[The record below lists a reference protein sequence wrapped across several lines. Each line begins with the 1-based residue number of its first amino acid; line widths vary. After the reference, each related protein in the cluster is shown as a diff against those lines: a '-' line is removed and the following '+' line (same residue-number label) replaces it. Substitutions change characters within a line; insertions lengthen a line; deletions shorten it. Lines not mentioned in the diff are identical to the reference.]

1 MKYTINETLKNEY
14 KLTNDGDHWGNC
26 MQWLFA
32 ICDYLTFET
41 DECIPD
47 EWKFRPAM
55 GGANEDCYCYQ
66 SLRHFAFEQ
75 FITSKDVLEF
85 GRVLIRLRDILEHK
99 GLSY

>member
-1 MKYTINETLKNEY
+1 MNTILKNEY
-14 KLTNDGDHWGNC
+14 KLTNDGDAWGNC

-47 EWKFRPAM
+47 EWKFRASPM
-55 GGANEDCYCYQ
+55 GANEDCFCYQ

-75 FITSKDVLEF
+75 EITDADVLEF
-85 GRVLIRLRDILEHK
+85 GKVLIRLRDILERK

>member
-1 MKYTINETLKNEY
+1 MKYTINETLKHEFRA
-14 KLTNDGDHWGNC
+14 TNDGDAWGNC

-47 EWKFRPAM
+47 EWQFRPAM
-55 GGANEDCYCYQ
+55 GGANEDCFCYQ

-85 GRVLIRLRDILEHK
+85 GKVLIRLRDILEHK

>member
-14 KLTNDGDHWGNC
+14 KLTNDGDAWGNC

-47 EWKFRPAM
+47 EWQFKASPL
-55 GGANEDCYCYQ
+55 GADDESYVFQ
-66 SLRHFAFEQ
+66 SLKELSLPARE
-75 FITSKDVLEF
+75 ILEF
-85 GRVLIRLRDILEHK
+85 GKVLIRLRDILEHK

>member
-1 MKYTINETLKNEY
+1 MNTILKNEY
-14 KLTNDGDHWGNC
+14 KLTNDGDAWGNC

-47 EWKFRPAM
+47 EWKFRASPM
-55 GGANEDCYCYQ
+55 GANEDCFCYQ

-75 FITSKDVLEF
+75 EITDSDVLEF
-85 GRVLIRLRDILEHK
+85 GKVLIRLRDILERK

>member
-1 MKYTINETLKNEY
+1 MNETLKHEFRA
-14 KLTNDGDHWGNC
+14 TNDGDPWGNC

-47 EWKFRPAM
+47 AWQFRPAM
-55 GGANEDCYCYQ
+55 GGADEESYVFQ
-66 SLRHFAFEQ
+66 SLKELSLPDQ
-75 FITSKDVLEF
+75 EILEF
-85 GRVLIRLRDILEHK
+85 GKVLIRLRDILEHK